1 MDEDDADKAD
11 DANDNSD
18 DEEDDSDDDDDNL
31 PEDPTQYDLKLRDSV
46 RPTHP
51 IKSDCKGKGGIGG
64 GKKFTYVSG
73 DGMIR

>member
-1 MDEDDADKAD
+1 MPTSD

-51 IKSDCKGKGGIGG
+51 LKSDCKERMGYGG